1 MEVLVQ
7 IIATGLTLGAMYA
20 LAAMGL
26 SLVWGAL
33 GMLNMAHGALMTVGA
48 YFCFWGIARLGLPL
62 VLGLPVALIG
72 GALCGAV
79 IYLFCARFLIGRPQF
94 ENTVMIATFGIGI
107 AIQNGI
113 LSLFGAYPTPQ
124 PLAVE
129 GDFVIAH
136 VHIPFQN
143 LLILCVAIA
152 LMVAVA
158 ALLDRTRM
166 GRAIRATAQNRE
178 AAQLMGVAVGRVYIQ
193 VLAIAGALAAA
204 AGVLISSQATL
215 SPSMGDDPMLK
226 AFIICVVAGLANVRG
241 AAVAAIVLGVVEASA
256 QYLFGVRFGFATLL
270 VIVIVALIWRP
281 YGIFGRQQIVR
292 L

>member
-1 MEVLVQ
+1 MEVFVQ

-48 YFCFWGIARLGLPL
+48 YLCYAAIVQLGLPL

-72 GALCGAV
+72 GAVCGAV
-79 IYLFCARFLIGRPQF
+79 IYLICARFLIGRPQF
-94 ENTVMIATFGIGI
+94 ENTVMIATFGLGI
-107 AIQNGI
+107 AIENGI
-113 LSLFGAYPTPQ
+113 LTLFGAYPTPQ
-124 PLAVE
+124 PLAID
-129 GDFVIAH
+129 GDFVIAR

-143 LLILCVAIA
+143 LLILCVAIV

-193 VLAIAGALAAA
+193 VLAIAGALASA

-215 SPSMGDDPMLK
+215 SPSMGGDPMLK
-226 AFIICVVAGLANVRG
+226 AFIICVVAGLGNVRG
-241 AAVAAIVLGVVEASA
+241 AATAAIVLGVVEAAA

-270 VIVIVALIWRP
+270 AIVIIALIWRP
-281 YGIFGRQQIVR
+281 YGIFGRQQVVR

>member
-1 MEVLVQ
+1 MEVFVQ

-48 YFCFWGIARLGLPL
+48 YLCYAAIVQLGLPL
-62 VLGLPVALIG
+62 VFGLPVALIG
-72 GALCGAV
+72 GAICGAV
-79 IYLFCARFLIGRPQF
+79 IYLICTRFLIGRPQF
-94 ENTVMIATFGIGI
+94 ENTVMIATFGLGI
-107 AIQNGI
+107 AIENGI
-113 LSLFGAYPTPQ
+113 LTLFGAYPTPQ
-124 PLAVE
+124 PLAVG
-129 GDFVIAH
+129 GDFVIAR

-143 LLILCVAIA
+143 LLILCVAIV

-193 VLAIAGALAAA
+193 VLAIAGALASA

-215 SPSMGDDPMLK
+215 SPSMGGDPMLK
-226 AFIICVVAGLANVRG
+226 AFIICVVAGLGNVRG
-241 AAVAAIVLGVVEASA
+241 AAAAAIVLGVVEAAA

-270 VIVIVALIWRP
+270 AIVIIALIWRP
-281 YGIFGRQQIVR
+281 YGIFGRQQVVR

>member
-1 MEVLVQ
+1 MEVFVQ

-48 YFCFWGIARLGLPL
+48 YLCFWAIAQLGLPL
-62 VLGLPVALIG
+62 PVGLIVALVG
-72 GALCGAV
+72 GAAMGAA
-79 IYLFCARFLIGRPQF
+79 IYVVATRFLIRRPQF

-107 AIQNGI
+107 AVENGI
-113 LSLFGAYPTPQ
+113 LSLFGAYPTAQ
-124 PLAVE
+124 PLAVD
-129 GDFVIAH
+129 GDFVVAG

-143 LLILCVAIA
+143 LLILCVAVI

-158 ALLDRTRM
+158 AVLDKTRM

-178 AAQLMGVAVGRVYIQ
+178 AAQLMGVAIGRVYIQ
-193 VLAIAGALAAA
+193 VLAIAGALASA

-215 SPSMGDDPMLK
+215 SPSMGGDPMLK
-226 AFIICVVAGLANVRG
+226 AFIICVVAGLGNVRG
-241 AAVAAIVLGVVEASA
+241 AAAAAIVLGIVEAAA

-270 VIVIVALIWRP
+270 AIVIVALIWRP
-281 YGIFGRQQIVR
+281 YGVFGRQQVVR

>member
-48 YFCFWGIARLGLPL
+48 YLCYSAIVQLGLPL
-62 VLGLPVALIG
+62 VFGLPAALIG
-72 GALCGAV
+72 GAIFGAA
-79 IYLFCARFLIGRPQF
+79 IYLLCTRFLIRRPQF

-107 AIQNGI
+107 AIENGI
-113 LSLFGAYPTPQ
+113 LTLYGAYPTPQ
-124 PLAVE
+124 PLAVD

-136 VHIPFQN
+136 VHVPFQN
-143 LLILCVAIA
+143 LLILCVALV
-152 LMVAVA
+152 LMVVVA

-178 AAQLMGVAVGRVYIQ
+178 AAQLMGVAIGGVYIQ
-193 VLAIAGALAAA
+193 VLAIAGALASA

-215 SPSMGDDPMLK
+215 SPSMGGDPMLK
-226 AFIICVVAGLANVRG
+226 AFIICVVAGLGNIRG
-241 AAVAAIVLGVVEASA
+241 AAAAAIVLGVVEAAA

-270 VIVIVALIWRP
+270 AIVIIALIWRP
-281 YGIFGRQQIVR
+281 YGIFGRQQVVR

>member
-1 MEVLVQ
+1 MEVVVQ

-20 LAAMGL
+20 LAAIGL
-26 SLVWGAL
+26 SLAWGAL

-48 YFCFWGIARLGLPL
+48 YFCYAAIVQLGLPL
-62 VLGLPVALIG
+62 PLGLAMALLG
-72 GALCGAV
+72 GAAVGAAT
-79 IYLFCARFLIGRPQF
+79 YLFCARFLIRRPQF

-107 AIQNGI
+107 AIENGI
-113 LSLFGAYPTPQ
+113 LSIFGAYPIVQ
-124 PLAVE
+124 PLAVS
-129 GDFVIAH
+129 GDFVIAG

-143 LLILCVAIA
+143 LLVLAVAVILM
-152 LMVAVA
+152 LAVA

-178 AAQLMGVAVGRVYIQ
+178 AAQLMGVAIGRVYIQ

-215 SPSMGDDPMLK
+215 SPSMGGDPMLK
-226 AFIICVVAGLANVRG
+226 AFIICVVAGLGNVRG
-241 AAVAAIVLGVVEASA
+241 AALTAIVLGVVEAAA

-270 VIVIVALIWRP
+270 AIVILALIWRP

>member
-1 MEVLVQ
+1 MEVVVQ

-20 LAAMGL
+20 LAAIGL
-26 SLVWGAL
+26 SLAWGAL

-48 YFCFWGIARLGLPL
+48 YFCYAAIIRLGLPL
-62 VLGLPVALIG
+62 PLGLALALLG
-72 GALCGAV
+72 GAAVGAAT
-79 IYLFCARFLIGRPQF
+79 YLLCARFLIRRPQF

-107 AIQNGI
+107 AIENGV
-113 LSLFGAYPTPQ
+113 LSVFGAYPIVQ
-124 PLAVE
+124 PLAVS
-129 GDFVIAH
+129 GDFVIAG

-143 LLILCVAIA
+143 LLVL
-152 LMVAVA
+152 AVA

-178 AAQLMGVAVGRVYIQ
+178 AAQLMGVAIGRVYIQ

-215 SPSMGDDPMLK
+215 SPSMGGDPMLK
-226 AFIICVVAGLANVRG
+226 AFIICVVAGLGNVRG
-241 AAVAAIVLGVVEASA
+241 AALTAIVLGVVEAAA

-270 VIVIVALIWRP
+270 AIVILALIWRP